1 MVKWLDVRE
10 IIKMEQII
18 DSYKVTCKV
27 YVGEKEIDVE
37 LPEYIYNH
45 IDTFISEYEEW
56 LRSG

>member
-1 MVKWLDVRE
+1 
-10 IIKMEQII
+10 MEQII

-27 YVGEKEIDVE
+27 YVGDKEIDVE